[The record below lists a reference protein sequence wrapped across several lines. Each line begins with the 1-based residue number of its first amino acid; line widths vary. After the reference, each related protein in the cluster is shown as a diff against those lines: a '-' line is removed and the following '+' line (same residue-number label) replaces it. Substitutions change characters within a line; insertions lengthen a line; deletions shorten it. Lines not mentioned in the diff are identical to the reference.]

1 MNKIDIIDILT
12 FMRGGEIINFFIDIL
27 TKIIIFIDILT
38 KIIIFID
45 ILTFI
50 ICILNLNK
58 YQVIYEI
65 SYLKYL

>member
-12 FMRGGEIINFFIDIL
+12 FMRGGGIINF
-27 TKIIIFIDILT
+27 FIDILT